1 MTKIGPFFVFILH
14 FSIFLFEIWI
24 MVSHLSCEAK
34 VEISIKNIENIGENR
49 RKGQSW
55 SYLDWYFLAQSLSR

>member
-34 VEISIKNIENIGENR
+34 VEISIKNIGENR

-55 SYLDWYFLAQSLSR
+55 SYVDWYFLAQYLSR